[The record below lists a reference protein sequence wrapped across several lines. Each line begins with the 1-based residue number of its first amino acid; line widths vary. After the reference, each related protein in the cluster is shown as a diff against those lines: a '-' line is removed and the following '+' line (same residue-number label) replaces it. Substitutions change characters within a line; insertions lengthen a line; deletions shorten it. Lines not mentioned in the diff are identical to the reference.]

1 MTGWTNIENTV
12 KRQPGTRMRAAACGF
27 GLSLLP
33 TNIIGDRFTH
43 K

>member
-1 MTGWTNIENTV
+1 MTGWTNKENTV
-12 KRQPGTRMRAAACGF
+12 KRQPSTRMRAAVCGF
-27 GLSLLP
+27 ELSLSP